1 MIIVWGSATI
11 TEDGFAEARQ
21 ISLEH
26 VARSRREAGCISHSV
41 SVDAE
46 NDRRL
51 TFFEEWEDLAVLHQH
66 FKVAESIAFAA
77 RLTELASGEAE
88 IRIFESSRVN

>member
-11 TEDGFAEARQ
+11 GEDGFTEARQ

-26 VARSRREAGCISHSV
+26 VARSRQEPGCISHSV

-46 NDRRL
+46 DKNRL
-51 TFFEEWEDLAVLHQH
+51 TFFEEWADMAALQQH
-66 FKVAESIAFAA
+66 FQVAESKAFAA
-77 RLTELASGEAE
+77 RLTELATTEPE